1 MASDLAGRDSLLMP
15 LHRLAMNCLPSVMPT
30 ERRAGSGDEQG

>member
-15 LHRLAMNCLPSVMPT
+15 LHSFSMDCLPSVMPT
-30 ERRAGSGDEQG
+30 ERCAESGDEQG

>member
-1 MASDLAGRDSLLMP
+1 MASDLAGRDSSLMS
-15 LHRLAMNCLPSVMPT
+15 LHRLAMDCLRSFMPT